1 MKFAVLSDTH
11 YISEEMLYGE
21 QPKAVLRKA
30 VNLTVLRQL
39 KERDD
44 IDTVLITGDLTDA
57 GDEASHRE
65 FSALLADLKASGKK
79 VYVLTATHDF
89 HFSRAWVMKYGWPVK
104 YKAAPWNRP
113 WFDPDECDYTA
124 LVKEESLGLF
134 EAGQRPPLMRVCNA
148 DELWE
153 IYRDFG
159 RDQAFSVCES
169 AWSYAVKLDE
179 KTWCLMLNNNF
190 RDVDAN
196 FDFSPTYSPAC
207 FAWIEEIVK
216 KAKAEGVFVFACTHH
231 PLVPPV
237 PAYKLGGTTRNMRNS
252 TVAHTLADLGIPLVF
267 SGHTHFANIVFG
279 SSDAGKLICNVTTPA
294 ISFLP
299 PVYRI
304 AELDGPAGTLKL
316 TNAEITAAD
325 GCPVAEKTLKEHYIN
340 EFIAEQRASME
351 RLPAGLGKVVLG
363 MKVKHFYPLVA
374 AAGRLTRAEYES
386 IKEKKIFDIIM
397 DCAINMQCGDGQYTP
412 DTPVYKFMMGL
423 CAVADSVIAAQPFFG
438 LEKRLQGYTTAQI
451 VEPMLFKNGVP
462 DNNACFRFDR
472 VPSPTAV
479 TPVFTSRAGDVL
491 MALLSVFALL
501 ISPASPALTALAI
514 PALTLL
520 KKNKLKKQPPRPE
533 RY

>member
-1 MKFAVLSDTH
+1 
-11 YISEEMLYGE
+11 
-21 QPKAVLRKA
+21 
-30 VNLTVLRQL
+30 
-39 KERDD
+39 
-44 IDTVLITGDLTDA
+44 
-57 GDEASHRE
+57 
-65 FSALLADLKASGKK
+65 
-79 VYVLTATHDF
+79 
-89 HFSRAWVMKYGWPVK
+89 
-104 YKAAPWNRP
+104 
-113 WFDPDECDYTA
+113 
-124 LVKEESLGLF
+124 
-134 EAGQRPPLMRVCNA
+134 
-148 DELWE
+148 
-153 IYRDFG
+153 
-159 RDQAFSVCES
+159 
-169 AWSYAVKLDE
+169 
-179 KTWCLMLNNNF
+179 MLNNNF

-412 DTPVYKFMMGL
+412 DTAEYRFLMGL
-423 CAVADSVIAAQPFFG
+423 AAAADSLIETQPFVD
-438 LEKRLQGYTTAQI
+438 LHKTLLGYSVKQI
-451 VEPMLFKNGVP
+451 MEPMLFNNYIP
-462 DNNACFRFDR
+462 DADADFVFDR
-472 VPSPTAV
+472 LPAQNVPTPEFKSHLGDAV
-479 TPVFTSRAGDVL
+479 MCLLSAA
-491 MALLSVFALL
+491 ALLLTPAAPLMTAAAL
-501 ISPASPALTALAI
+501 PVMT
-514 PALTLL
+514 TL
-520 KKNKLKKQPPRPE
+520 KKLRLKKHPPEPE